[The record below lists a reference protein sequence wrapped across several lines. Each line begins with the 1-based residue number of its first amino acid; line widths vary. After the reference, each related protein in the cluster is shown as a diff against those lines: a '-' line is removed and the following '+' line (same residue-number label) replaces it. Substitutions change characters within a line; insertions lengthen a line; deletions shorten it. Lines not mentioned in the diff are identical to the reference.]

1 MSTSKILIYLARFL
15 AVVLVLSFHEF
26 AHSYAAVKNGDFT
39 PKVYKRY
46 TLNPLAHFDIL
57 GLIMFT
63 FVGFGWA
70 KPVPINPSNFR
81 NYRKGLFQVSI
92 AGVLTNF
99 LMAFLIYPIF
109 QLSILLPDML
119 LFDELIYL
127 FLLFAYTYNLVFCIF
142 NLLPLYP
149 LDGFRVLESVDRK
162 RGKIFTFL
170 NNYGYYILIG
180 LIVLSFLTRQIGL
193 SQFDILSIII
203 DYGTFILGWPIQ
215 AIWGL
220 IF

>member
-109 QLSILLPDML
+109 QLAYLLPDML

-203 DYGTFILGWPIQ
+203 NYGTFILGWPIQ

>member
-1 MSTSKILIYLARFL
+1 LSTSKILIYLARFL